1 MRDPYDVLGVSKSAD
16 EAEIKRAYR
25 RLAKKLHPDAN
36 KDDPKAQDKF
46 AELNTAH
53 EILEDKE
60 KRGQYDRGEID
71 AEGKPRAPEFAGFGG
86 GRGGPGG
93 GPGGFSGFD
102 GDTIF
107 ESFSFGPE
115 GMRRAGRRGASP
127 GGQAGG
133 GFEDIGDIFGFG
145 RQRRSA
151 GGGFAPQPG
160 ADMEISLPVSFEEAT
175 EGASKRVGLP
185 NGKQIDIKIAPGT
198 REGHRMRLK
207 GQGEPSPMGGP
218 PGDAY
223 VTIAYAPNPTF
234 ERDGDDL
241 RQLVDVPLP
250 DAVLGAKV
258 RVPMLAGAVDLSVP
272 AWTSGGRLF
281 RLRGKGLPNA
291 TGGHG
296 DMLVRVNVVLPKE
309 KDAELEAL
317 MRKLKGDE
325 G

>member
-1 MRDPYDVLGVSKSAD
+1 MRDPYDVLGVSKGAD

-60 KRGQYDRGEID
+60 KRAQYDRGEID
-71 AEGKPRAPEFAGFGG
+71 AEGKPRAPEFTGFH
-86 GRGGPGG
+86 RGQGG

-115 GMRRAGRRGASP
+115 GMRRSGRRGA
-127 GGQAGG
+127 AGG
-133 GFEDIGDIFGFG
+133 GAGYEDIGDIFGFG

-151 GGGFAPQPG
+151 GGGFTPPKG
-160 ADMEISLPVSFEEAT
+160 ADMEISMPVTYEEAT
-175 EGASKRVGLP
+175 HGASKRVGLP
-185 NGKQIDIKIAPGT
+185 NGKQIDIKIAAGT

-207 GQGEPSPMGGP
+207 GQGEPSPMGGAA
-218 PGDAY
+218 GDAF
-223 VTIAYAPNPTF
+223 VTIEFARHPTF

-241 RQLVDVPLP
+241 RQNVDVVLP
-250 DAVLGAKV
+250 DAVLGTKV
-258 RVPMLAGAVDLSVP
+258 RVPTLSGAVDLSVP
-272 AWTSGGRLF
+272 AWTSGGRIF

-296 DMLVRVNVVLPKE
+296 DLLVRVNLVLPKE

-317 MRKLKGDE
+317 MKKMREDAE
-325 G
+325 

>member
-1 MRDPYDVLGVSKSAD
+1 MRDPYDVLGVSKTAD

-36 KDDPKAQDKF
+36 VDDPKAQDKF

-53 EILEDKE
+53 EILADKE

-71 AEGKPRAPEFAGFGG
+71 AEGKPRAPEFSGFGG
-86 GRGGPGG
+86 GRRQ

-115 GMRRAGRRGASP
+115 GARRTGRRGAQGS
-127 GGQAGG
+127 

-160 ADMEISLPVSFEEAT
+160 ADTEITLPVSFEEAT
-175 EGASKRVGLP
+175 HGASKRVGLP
-185 NGKQIDIKIAPGT
+185 NGKQLDLKIAAGT

-218 PGDAY
+218 AGDAY
-223 VTIAYAPNPTF
+223 VTIAYAPHATF
-234 ERDGDDL
+234 TRDGDDL
-241 RQLVDVPLP
+241 RQDVDVPLA

-258 RVPMLAGAVDLSVP
+258 RVPTLSGSVELKIP
-272 AWTSGGRLF
+272 AWTSGGRTF
-281 RLRGKGLPNA
+281 RLRGKGLPTA
-291 TGGHG
+291 AGGHG
-296 DMLVRVNVVLPKE
+296 DLLVRTNLVLPASHDPQLE
-309 KDAELEAL
+309 EL
-317 MRKLKGDE
+317 MKKLQTADDKA
-325 G
+325 

>member
-1 MRDPYDVLGVSKSAD
+1 MRDPYDVLGVSKGAD

-60 KRGQYDRGEID
+60 KRAQYDRGEID
-71 AEGKPRAPEFAGFGG
+71 AEGKPRAPEFTGFH
-86 GRGGPGG
+86 RGQGG

-115 GMRRAGRRGASP
+115 GMRRSGRRGA
-127 GGQAGG
+127 AGG
-133 GFEDIGDIFGFG
+133 GAGHEDIGDIFGFG

-151 GGGFAPQPG
+151 GGGFTPPKG
-160 ADMEISLPVSFEEAT
+160 ADMEISMPVTYEEAT
-175 EGASKRVGLP
+175 HGASKRVGLP
-185 NGKQIDIKIAPGT
+185 NGKQIDIKIAAGT

-207 GQGEPSPMGGP
+207 GQGEPSPMGGAA
-218 PGDAY
+218 GDAF
-223 VTIAYAPNPTF
+223 VTIEFARHPTF

-241 RQLVDVPLP
+241 RQNVDVVLP
-250 DAVLGAKV
+250 DAVLGTKV
-258 RVPMLAGAVDLSVP
+258 RVPTLSGAVDLSVP
-272 AWTSGGRLF
+272 AWTSGGRIF

-296 DMLVRVNVVLPKE
+296 DLLVRVNLVLPKD

-317 MRKLKGDE
+317 MKKMREDAE
-325 G
+325 

>member
-1 MRDPYDVLGVSKSAD
+1 MRDPYEVLGVSKTAD

-36 KDDPKAQDKF
+36 ASDPKAQDRF

-53 EILEDKE
+53 EILSDKE
-60 KRGQYDRGEID
+60 KRGQFDRGEID
-71 AEGKPRAPEFAGFGG
+71 AEGKPRAPEFTGFGG
-86 GRGGPGG
+86 GGRR

-115 GMRRAGRRGASP
+115 GMRRSSSQGGR
-127 GGQAGG
+127 
-133 GFEDIGDIFGFG
+133 GFEDMGDIFGFG

-160 ADMEISLPVSFEEAT
+160 ADMEISLPVTFEEAT

-185 NGKQIDIKIAPGT
+185 NGKQIDIKISPGT

-223 VTIAYAPNPTF
+223 VTISYAAHPTF

-241 RQLVDVPLP
+241 RHAVDVALP

-258 RVPMLAGAVDLSVP
+258 RVPTLSGAVELAIP
-272 AWTSGGRLF
+272 AWTSGGRTF
-281 RLRGKGLPNA
+281 RLRGKGLPTA
-291 TGGHG
+291 AGGHG
-296 DMLVRVNVVLPKE
+296 DLLVRVNLVLPKE
-309 KDAELEAL
+309 KDEALEAL
-317 MRKLKGDE
+317 MRQLREKAA
-325 G
+325 

>member
-1 MRDPYDVLGVSKSAD
+1 MRDPYDVLGISKTAD

-25 RLAKKLHPDAN
+25 KLAKKLHPDAN
-36 KDDPKAQDKF
+36 ASDPKAQDRF

-53 EILEDKE
+53 EILSDKE

-71 AEGKPRAPEFAGFGG
+71 AEGKPRAPEFTGFGG
-86 GRGGPGG
+86 GGPRR

-115 GMRRAGRRGASP
+115 GARRTSRG
-127 GGQAGG
+127 GGG

-160 ADMEISLPVSFEEAT
+160 ADMEITLPVSFEEAT
-175 EGASKRVGLP
+175 QGASKRVGLP
-185 NGKQIDIKIAPGT
+185 NGKQIDIKIGPGT

-218 PGDAY
+218 AGDAY
-223 VTIAYAPNPTF
+223 VTISYATHPLF

-241 RQLVDVPLP
+241 RQSLDVPLV

-258 RVPMLAGAVDLSVP
+258 RVPTLTGAVELAIP
-272 AWTSGGRLF
+272 AWTSGGRTF

-296 DMLVRVNVVLPKE
+296 DLLARVNVVLPAE
-309 KDAELEAL
+309 KSAELEEL
-317 MRKLKGDE
+317 MRKLKGE
-325 G
+325 AA

>member
-1 MRDPYDVLGVSKSAD
+1 MRDPYDVLGVSKTAD

-25 RLAKKLHPDAN
+25 KLAKKLHPDAN
-36 KDDPKAQDKF
+36 ASDPKAQDRF

-53 EILEDKE
+53 EILSDKE
-60 KRGQYDRGEID
+60 KRGQFDRGEID
-71 AEGKPRAPEFAGFGG
+71 AEGKPRAPEFSGFGG
-86 GRGGPGG
+86 GGPRR

-115 GMRRAGRRGASP
+115 GTRRTSSRG
-127 GGQAGG
+127 GGG

-160 ADMEISLPVSFEEAT
+160 ADMEITLPVSFEEAT
-175 EGASKRVGLP
+175 QGASKRVGLP

-218 PGDAY
+218 AGDAY
-223 VTIAYAPNPTF
+223 VTISYATHPVF

-241 RQLVDVPLP
+241 RQSLDVPLA

-258 RVPMLAGAVDLSVP
+258 RVPTLTGAVELAIP
-272 AWTSGGRLF
+272 AWTSGGRTF

-296 DMLVRVNVVLPKE
+296 DLLARVNVVLPAE
-309 KDAELEAL
+309 KNAELEEL
-317 MRKLKGDE
+317 MRKLKGE
-325 G
+325 AA

>member
-1 MRDPYDVLGVSKSAD
+1 MRDPYDVLGVSKTAD

-25 RLAKKLHPDAN
+25 KLAKKLHPDAN
-36 KDDPKAQDKF
+36 ASDPKAQDRF

-53 EILEDKE
+53 EILSDKE
-60 KRGQYDRGEID
+60 KRGQFDRGEID
-71 AEGKPRAPEFAGFGG
+71 AEGKPRAPEFTGFGG
-86 GRGGPGG
+86 GGPRR

-115 GMRRAGRRGASP
+115 GARRTSSRG
-127 GGQAGG
+127 GGG

-160 ADMEISLPVSFEEAT
+160 ADMEITLPVSFEEAT
-175 EGASKRVGLP
+175 QGASKRVGLP

-218 PGDAY
+218 AGDAY
-223 VTIAYAPNPTF
+223 VTISYATHPVF

-241 RQLVDVPLP
+241 RQSLDVPLA

-258 RVPMLAGAVDLSVP
+258 RVPTLTGAVELAIP
-272 AWTSGGRLF
+272 AWTSGGRTF

-296 DMLVRVNVVLPKE
+296 DLLARVNVVLPAE
-309 KDAELEAL
+309 KNAELEEL
-317 MRKLKGDE
+317 MRKLKGE
-325 G
+325 AA

>member
-1 MRDPYDVLGVSKSAD
+1 MRDPYDVLGVSKTAD

-25 RLAKKLHPDAN
+25 KLAKKLHPDAN
-36 KDDPKAQDKF
+36 ASDPKAQDRF

-53 EILEDKE
+53 EILSDKE
-60 KRGQYDRGEID
+60 KRGQFDRGEID
-71 AEGKPRAPEFAGFGG
+71 AEGKPRAPEFTGFGG
-86 GRGGPGG
+86 GGPRR

-115 GMRRAGRRGASP
+115 GARRTSSRG
-127 GGQAGG
+127 GGG

-160 ADMEISLPVSFEEAT
+160 ADMEITLPVSFEEAT
-175 EGASKRVGLP
+175 QGASKRVGLP

-218 PGDAY
+218 AGDAY
-223 VTIAYAPNPTF
+223 VTISYATHPVF

-241 RQLVDVPLP
+241 RQSLDVPLA

-258 RVPMLAGAVDLSVP
+258 RVPTLTGAVELAIP
-272 AWTSGGRLF
+272 AWTSGGRTF

-296 DMLVRVNVVLPKE
+296 DLLARVNVVLPTE
-309 KDAELEAL
+309 KNAELEEL
-317 MRKLKGDE
+317 MRKLKGE
-325 G
+325 AA

>member
-1 MRDPYDVLGVSKSAD
+1 MRDPYDVLGVSKTAD

-25 RLAKKLHPDAN
+25 KLAKKLHPDAN
-36 KDDPKAQDKF
+36 ASDPKAQDRF

-53 EILEDKE
+53 EILSDKE
-60 KRGQYDRGEID
+60 KRGQFDRGEID
-71 AEGKPRAPEFAGFGG
+71 AEGKPRAPEFSGFGG
-86 GRGGPGG
+86 GGPRR

-115 GMRRAGRRGASP
+115 GARRTSSRG
-127 GGQAGG
+127 GGG

-160 ADMEISLPVSFEEAT
+160 ADMEITLPVSFEEAT
-175 EGASKRVGLP
+175 QGASKRVGLP

-218 PGDAY
+218 AGDAY
-223 VTIAYAPNPTF
+223 VTISYATHPVF

-241 RQLVDVPLP
+241 RQSLDVPLA

-258 RVPMLAGAVDLSVP
+258 RVPTLTGAVELAIP
-272 AWTSGGRLF
+272 AWTSGGRTF

-296 DMLVRVNVVLPKE
+296 DLLARVNVVLPAE
-309 KDAELEAL
+309 KNAELEEL
-317 MRKLKGDE
+317 MRKLKGE
-325 G
+325 AA

>member
-36 KDDPKAQDKF
+36 KDDPKAQDRF
-46 AELNTAH
+46 SELNTAH
-53 EILEDKE
+53 EILSDKD
-60 KRGQYDRGEID
+60 KRGQFDRGEID
-71 AEGKPRAPEFAGFGG
+71 AEGKPRAPEFAGYGSGG
-86 GRGGPGG
+86 ARG

-115 GMRRAGRRGASP
+115 GMRRTGRRGA
-127 GGQAGG
+127 GRAEAGA
-133 GFEDIGDIFGFG
+133 GFEDVGDIFGFG
-145 RQRRSA
+145 RQRRAA
-151 GGGFAPQPG
+151 GGGFAPPPG
-160 ADMEISLPVSFEEAT
+160 ADMEISLPVSFEEAS

-185 NGKQIDIKIAPGT
+185 NGKQIDIKIAAGT

-207 GQGEPSPMGGP
+207 GQGEPSPMGGA

-223 VTIAYAPNPTF
+223 VTIAYAPHPIF

-241 RQLVDVPLP
+241 RQLVDVPLA

-258 RVPMLAGAVDLSVP
+258 RVPTLKGAVDLSIP

-281 RLRGKGLPNA
+281 RLRGKGLPTA
-291 TGGHG
+291 AGGHG
-296 DMLVRVNVVLPKE
+296 DILVRVNILLPKE

-317 MRKLKGDE
+317 MRKLKE

>member
-1 MRDPYDVLGVSKSAD
+1 MRDPYDVLGVSKTAD

-25 RLAKKLHPDAN
+25 KLAKKLHPDAN
-36 KDDPKAQDKF
+36 ASDPKAQDRF

-53 EILEDKE
+53 EILSDKE
-60 KRGQYDRGEID
+60 KRGQFDRGEID
-71 AEGKPRAPEFAGFGG
+71 AEGKPRAPEFSGFGG
-86 GRGGPGG
+86 GGPRR

-115 GMRRAGRRGASP
+115 GARRTSSRG
-127 GGQAGG
+127 GGG

-160 ADMEISLPVSFEEAT
+160 ADMEITLPVSFEEAT
-175 EGASKRVGLP
+175 QGASKRVGLP

-218 PGDAY
+218 AGDAY
-223 VTIAYAPNPTF
+223 VTISYATHPVF

-241 RQLVDVPLP
+241 RQSLDVPLA

-258 RVPMLAGAVDLSVP
+258 RVPTLTGAVELAIP
-272 AWTSGGRLF
+272 AWTSGGRTF

-296 DMLVRVNVVLPKE
+296 DLLARVNVVLPTE
-309 KDAELEAL
+309 KNAELEEL
-317 MRKLKGDE
+317 MRKLKGE
-325 G
+325 AA

>member
-1 MRDPYDVLGVSKSAD
+1 MRDPYDVLGVSKTAD

-25 RLAKKLHPDAN
+25 KLAKKLHPDAN
-36 KDDPKAQDKF
+36 ASDPKAQDRF

-53 EILEDKE
+53 EILSDKE
-60 KRGQYDRGEID
+60 KRGQFDRGEID
-71 AEGKPRAPEFAGFGG
+71 AEGKPRAPEFTGFGG
-86 GRGGPGG
+86 GGPRR

-115 GMRRAGRRGASP
+115 GARRTSSRG
-127 GGQAGG
+127 GGG

-160 ADMEISLPVSFEEAT
+160 ADMEITLPVSFEEAT
-175 EGASKRVGLP
+175 QGASKRVGLP

-207 GQGEPSPMGGP
+207 GQGEPSPIGGP
-218 PGDAY
+218 AGDAY
-223 VTIAYAPNPTF
+223 VTISYATHPVF

-241 RQLVDVPLP
+241 RQSLDLPLA

-258 RVPMLAGAVDLSVP
+258 RVPTLTGAVELAIP
-272 AWTSGGRLF
+272 AWTSGGRTF

-296 DMLVRVNVVLPKE
+296 DLLARVNVVLPAE
-309 KDAELEAL
+309 KNAELEEL
-317 MRKLKGDE
+317 MRKLKGE
-325 G
+325 AA

>member
-1 MRDPYDVLGVSKSAD
+1 MRDPYDVLGVPKTAD

-25 RLAKKLHPDAN
+25 KLAKKLHPDAN
-36 KDDPKAQDKF
+36 TDDPKAQDRF

-53 EILEDKE
+53 EILSDKE

-71 AEGKPRAPEFAGFGG
+71 AEGKPRAPDFSGFSGG
-86 GRGGPGG
+86 GPRR

-115 GMRRAGRRGASP
+115 GMRRGASGR
-127 GGQAGG
+127 GGGGG
-133 GFEDIGDIFGFG
+133 GFEDIGDLFGFG
-145 RQRRSA
+145 RQRRGA
-151 GGGFAPQPG
+151 GGGFSPPPG
-160 ADMEISLPVSFEEAT
+160 ADMEVSLPVSFEEAT
-175 EGASKRVGLP
+175 QGASKRVGLP
-185 NGKQIDIKIAPGT
+185 SGKQIDIRIAPGT

-207 GQGEPSPMGGP
+207 GQGEPSPAGGA

-223 VTIAYAPNPTF
+223 VTISYAAHPAF
-234 ERDGDDL
+234 EREGDDL
-241 RQLVDVPLP
+241 RHTVDVPLP

-258 RVPMLAGAVDLSVP
+258 RVPTLSGAVDLAVP
-272 AWTSGGRLF
+272 AWTSGGRTF

-296 DMLVRVNVVLPKE
+296 DLLVRVNLVLPADRDE
-309 KDAELEAL
+309 DLEAL
-317 MRKLKGDE
+317 MRRLRE
-325 G
+325 TAA

>member
-1 MRDPYDVLGVSKSAD
+1 MRDPYDVLGVSKTAD

-36 KDDPKAQDKF
+36 ASDPKAQDKF

-71 AEGKPRAPEFAGFGG
+71 AEGKPRAPDFSGFSGG
-86 GRGGPGG
+86 GPRR

-115 GMRRAGRRGASP
+115 GVRRGGSR
-127 GGQAGG
+127 GGG
-133 GFEDIGDIFGFG
+133 GFEDVGDLFGFG

-151 GGGFAPQPG
+151 GGGFAPTPG
-160 ADMEISLPVSFEEAT
+160 ADMEITLPVSYEEAT
-175 EGASKRVGLP
+175 AGASKRVGLP

-207 GQGEPSPMGGP
+207 GQGEASPMGGP
-218 PGDAY
+218 SGDAY
-223 VTIAYAPNPTF
+223 VSVTYAPHAVF

-241 RQLVDVPLP
+241 RHSLDVPLP

-258 RVPMLAGAVDLSVP
+258 RVPTLTGAVELAIP
-272 AWTSGGRLF
+272 AWTSGGRTF
-281 RLRGKGLPNA
+281 RLRGKGLPTA

-296 DMLVRVNVVLPKE
+296 DLLVKANIVLPKAQDE
-309 KDAELEAL
+309 ELEAL
-317 MRKLKGDE
+317 MKKLREAAAQD
-325 G
+325 

>member
-1 MRDPYDVLGVSKSAD
+1 MRDPYDVLGVSKTAD

-25 RLAKKLHPDAN
+25 KLAKKLHPDAN
-36 KDDPKAQDKF
+36 ASDPKAQDRF

-60 KRGQYDRGEID
+60 KRAQYDRGEID
-71 AEGKPRAPEFAGFGG
+71 AEGKPKAPEFTGFRGG
-86 GRGGPGG
+86 GPRR
-93 GPGGFSGFD
+93 GPGGFSGYD

-115 GMRRAGRRGASP
+115 GARRSSGR
-127 GGQAGG
+127 GGGG

-160 ADMEISLPVSFEEAT
+160 ADMEITLPVSFEEAA

-185 NGKQIDIKIAPGT
+185 NGKQIDIKIAAGT

-207 GQGEPSPMGGP
+207 GQGEPSAMGGP

-223 VTIAYAPNPTF
+223 VTISYAPHPIF

-241 RQLVDVPLP
+241 RQNVDVALA

-258 RVPMLAGAVDLSVP
+258 RVPTLKGAVELAIP
-272 AWTSGGRLF
+272 AWTSGGRTF
-281 RLRGKGLPNA
+281 RLRGKGLPTA
-291 TGGHG
+291 SGGHG
-296 DMLVRVNVVLPKE
+296 DLLVRTNLVLPKD
-309 KDAELEAL
+309 KDGDLEAL
-317 MRKLKGDE
+317 MKKLREQAD
-325 G
+325 

>member
-1 MRDPYDVLGVSKSAD
+1 MRDPYDVLGVSKTAD

-25 RLAKKLHPDAN
+25 KLAKKLHPDAN
-36 KDDPKAQDKF
+36 ASDPKAQDRF

-60 KRGQYDRGEID
+60 KRAQYDRGEID
-71 AEGKPRAPEFAGFGG
+71 AEGKPRAPEFTGFGG
-86 GRGGPGG
+86 GGPRR

-115 GMRRAGRRGASP
+115 GARRTSSRG
-127 GGQAGG
+127 GGG
-133 GFEDIGDIFGFG
+133 GFEDLGDIFGFG
-145 RQRRSA
+145 RQRRAA

-160 ADMEISLPVSFEEAT
+160 ADMEITLPVSFEEAT

-185 NGKQIDIKIAPGT
+185 NGKQIDIKIAAGT

-223 VTIAYAPNPTF
+223 VTVSYASHPIF

-241 RQLVDVPLP
+241 RQNVDVTLA

-258 RVPMLAGAVDLSVP
+258 RVATLKGAVELAIP
-272 AWTSGGRLF
+272 AWTSGGRTF
-281 RLRGKGLPNA
+281 RLRGKGLPTA
-291 TGGHG
+291 SGGHG
-296 DMLVRVNVVLPKE
+296 DLLVRANLILPRE
-309 KDAELEAL
+309 KDGELEAL
-317 MRKLKGDE
+317 MKKLREQAD
-325 G
+325 

>member
-1 MRDPYDVLGVSKSAD
+1 MRDPYDVLGVSKTAD

-25 RLAKKLHPDAN
+25 KLAKKLHPDAN
-36 KDDPKAQDKF
+36 ASDPKAQDRF

-53 EILEDKE
+53 EILSDKE

-71 AEGKPRAPEFAGFGG
+71 AEGKPRAPEFSGFGG
-86 GRGGPGG
+86 GPRR

-115 GMRRAGRRGASP
+115 GARRTSSRG
-127 GGQAGG
+127 GGG

-151 GGGFAPQPG
+151 GGGFPPQPG
-160 ADMEISLPVSFEEAT
+160 NDMEITLPVSFEEAT
-175 EGASKRVGLP
+175 QGASKRVGLP

-218 PGDAY
+218 AGDAY
-223 VTIAYAPNPTF
+223 VTISYAAHPVF

-241 RQLVDVPLP
+241 RQAIDVALA

-258 RVPMLAGAVDLSVP
+258 RVPTLTGAVELAIP
-272 AWTSGGRLF
+272 AWTSGGRTF

-296 DMLVRVNVVLPKE
+296 DLLARVNVVLPAE
-309 KDAELEAL
+309 KSAELEDL
-317 MRKLKGDE
+317 MRKLKGE
-325 G
+325 AA

>member
-1 MRDPYDVLGVSKSAD
+1 MRDPYEVLGISKTAD

-36 KDDPKAQDKF
+36 ASDPKAQDKF

-53 EILEDKE
+53 EILADKE

-71 AEGKPRAPEFAGFGG
+71 AEGKPRAPEFSGFGG
-86 GRGGPGG
+86 GR

-107 ESFSFGPE
+107 ESFSFGP
-115 GMRRAGRRGASP
+115 GGARRGGSAR
-127 GGQAGG
+127 GG

-151 GGGFAPQPG
+151 GGGFQPSPG
-160 ADMEISLPVSFEEAT
+160 ADVELSLAVSFEEAT
-175 EGASKRVGLP
+175 EGAKKRVTLP
-185 NGKQIDIKIAPGT
+185 NGKQIEIKIAAGT

-207 GQGEPSPMGGP
+207 GQGHPSPMGGP
-218 PGDAY
+218 AGDAY
-223 VTIAYAPNPTF
+223 VTISYAAHGVF

-241 RQLVDVPLP
+241 RQNVDVPLA

-258 RVPMLAGAVDLSVP
+258 RVRTLTGAVELNVP
-272 AWTSGGRLF
+272 AWTSGGRTF
-281 RLRGKGLPNA
+281 RLRGKGLPREG
-291 TGGHG
+291 GGHG
-296 DMLVRVNVVLPKE
+296 DMKVRINLILPDE
-309 KDAELEAL
+309 KDEAL
-317 MRKLKGDE
+317 VELARKWRGAAE
-325 G
+325 